1 MFSVVT
7 NELFAGLVV
16 PTCRAPVQYCAG
28 AAYAAANDDDDVDE
42 LMTMNMM
49 MMRRRRRRIV
59 MMMASIM
66 CSASALRIA

>member
-28 AAYAAANDDDDVDE
+28 AAYADANDDDVDE